1 MGFETIRV
9 TREGPVAIV
18 RLYRPHRMN
27 AVIEQMYEE
36 LQQALAEAAS
46 DDAVRVVVL
55 TGCTIERAD
64 GTRKEAFCAGAD
76 LKAHGTGQRTEWDKR
91 VYILA
96 AHETTRILH
105 EFPKPVIAAVN
116 GAARGAGVEM
126 AMCCDFVLI
135 AETATMAFTETGLG
149 TFVGG
154 GVTRHLV
161 LQVGMTTAKWLVYT
175 GEVIDGPRAV
185 ELGIAL
191 RSLPLAELHPAA
203 IELAQRLAARAPIS
217 IRFAKEHLQ
226 AAPDRDLKTALLA
239 ETEAILAC
247 MKTEDWAEGISSF
260 SDKRRP
266 EFKGR

>member
-1 MGFETIRV
+1 MEFSTIQV
-9 TREGPVAIV
+9 TREGSIAVI
-18 RLYRPHRMN
+18 RLNRPARMN
-27 AVIEQMYEE
+27 AVIEQMYDE
-36 LQQALAEAAS
+36 LQEALASAKA
-46 DDAVRVVVL
+46 DDTVRAVVL
-55 TGCTIERAD
+55 TGCPVTRPD

-76 LKAHGTGQRTEWDKR
+76 LKAHGTGTRTEWDKR

-96 AHETTRILH
+96 AHETTRLLH

-126 AMCCDFVLI
+126 ALCCDFVLM

-161 LQVGMTTAKWLVYT
+161 QQVGMTTAKWLVYT
-175 GEVIDGPRAV
+175 GDVIDGPRAV

-191 RSLPLAELHPAA
+191 QSLPLEDLHRTAMA
-203 IELAQRLAARAPIS
+203 LASRLAARAPVS
-217 IRFAKEHLQ
+217 LQFAKEHLQ

-260 SDKRRP
+260 SEKRNP